1 MKQCNLFNKVMAA
14 ESNTG
19 FHQQALS
26 FQSGVIGNSS
36 SQMMLMSDY
45 YSHLGM
51 NFDVNNSGLGG
62 GGGMLYSGNPTM
74 MKNNCTS
81 SSSPRTSQYGSCSG
95 SFLIDTVP
103 GLKHDTGL
111 AVEWTIEEL
120 YKLDEGL
127 IKYANEPRIMKYI
140 KIAATLRDKNVR
152 DVALRCRWITRK
164 RRKQE
169 DYSLGKKMK
178 DMKDKLAE
186 MSSMSSASASLMSLA
201 PYSLSMYHHGPS
213 DALSSGALHGTRHLL
228 EENNQALNKILA
240 NLSTFKL
247 QDNVDLFFQTKNNL
261 IAILN
266 NMKNMPGIM
275 SQMPPL
281 PVFLNEELASSL
293 SPSSA
298 QPMMFGCRSGT
309 QLKQEPAC

>member
-1 MKQCNLFNKVMAA
+1 MDA
-14 ESNTG
+14 ESNRG

-26 FQSGVIGNSS
+26 FQSGAIGSSS

-45 YSHLGM
+45 YSHFGL
-51 NFDVNNSGLGG
+51 NFDVNNSGVGG
-62 GGGMLYSGNPTM
+62 GCYNNPSS
-74 MKNNCTS
+74 NC
-81 SSSPRTSQYGSCSG
+81 PRTNQYGSCSG
-95 SFLIDTVP
+95 SFLLDTVP

-111 AVEWTIEEL
+111 AVEWTVEEL
-120 YKLDEGL
+120 YKLEEGL

-152 DVALRCRWITRK
+152 DVALRCRWILRK
-164 RRKQE
+164 RRKPD
-169 DYSLGKKMK
+169 DYSFGKRVK
-178 DMKDKLAE
+178 DRKDKLEE

-201 PYSLSMYHHGPS
+201 PYSLSMYHHVHS
-213 DALSSGALHGTRHLL
+213 DALPSGALLGTRRLL
-228 EENNQALNKILA
+228 EENNQALNKISA

-247 QDNVDLFFQTKNNL
+247 QDNVDLFYQTKNNL

-293 SPSSA
+293 SPSSS
-298 QPMMFGCRSGT
+298 QPMMFSCRNGI